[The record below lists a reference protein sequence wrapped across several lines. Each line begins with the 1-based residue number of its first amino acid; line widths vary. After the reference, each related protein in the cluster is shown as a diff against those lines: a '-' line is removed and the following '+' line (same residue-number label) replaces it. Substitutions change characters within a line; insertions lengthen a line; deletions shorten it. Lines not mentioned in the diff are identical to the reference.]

1 MRAYKEAE
9 RTALIEYAS
18 RAIKQAEENR
28 DEIPFGLSE
37 EEEMEISLFELALA
51 ALTAE
56 PVAQFYK
63 SEHGNVFNTLNDWNP
78 TEGANHLYPAPPVAA
93 PVVPDFSECP
103 LCDSNFISGMQ
114 SGYRFGAEHD
124 RSGFNATVEH
134 YRKEGRHGGEEL
146 KRLNANQIKSREG
159 E

>member
-1 MRAYKEAE
+1 MDYAQF
-9 RTALIEYAS
+9 AL
-18 RAIKQAEENR
+18 AIT
-28 DEIPFGLSE
+28 GLSHADMTFKTRGLE
-37 EEEMEISLFELALA
+37 KVGKKRILEKRSI
-51 ALTAE
+51 
-56 PVAQFYK
+56 V
-63 SEHGNVFNTLNDWNP
+63 
-78 TEGANHLYPAPPVAA
+78 
-93 PVVPDFSECP
+93 CP